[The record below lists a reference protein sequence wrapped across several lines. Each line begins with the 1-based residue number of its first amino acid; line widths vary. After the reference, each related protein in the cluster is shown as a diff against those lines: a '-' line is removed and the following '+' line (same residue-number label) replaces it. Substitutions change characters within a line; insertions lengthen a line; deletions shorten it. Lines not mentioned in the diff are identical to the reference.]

1 MAALRLVD
9 VYPLLTHLLGLPA
22 QPHNGSLE
30 AVRELLVSGAG
41 RAGRA
46 LVTLGFLS
54 AAAHQ
59 LSRTLQR

>member
-1 MAALRLVD
+1 MGALRLVD

-30 AVRELLVSGAG
+30 AVREMLVGGAG

-46 LVTLGFLS
+46 LLTLFLP
-54 AAAHQ
+54 AAALQ